1 MMLLVVGNIMLR
13 IVWRPIF
20 GTYDFVMFLGSVVV
34 AFALA
39 YCAIQGGHVAVDILV
54 ARFSPRTQAII
65 DSSTSIL
72 SIGIFAIIAW
82 QCSVYGTDMWRTGE
96 VSMSVHIPFYPFVYG
111 VGFGCA
117 VLGLVLLADLFKSLA
132 KAVRK

>member
-1 MMLLVVGNIMLR
+1 MLLVVGNIMLR

-54 ARFSPRTQAII
+54 ARFSQRTQAII